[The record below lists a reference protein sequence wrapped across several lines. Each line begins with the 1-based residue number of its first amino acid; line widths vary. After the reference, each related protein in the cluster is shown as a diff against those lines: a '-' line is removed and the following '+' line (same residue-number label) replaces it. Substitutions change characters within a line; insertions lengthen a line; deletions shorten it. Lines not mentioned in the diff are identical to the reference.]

1 MSTGQGANLNG
12 FRPFTSSNLWNTD
25 ISSAPVDSN
34 SSAIIDFIG
43 ANVGIHPDFGSGL
56 EQLTISRPT
65 ARLRRSCV
73 WRNQACAKVHVAEQQ
88 GRDDS
93 SGITWGRELQQ
104 LSRCADGHAPAT
116 QVQL

>member
-25 ISSAPVDSN
+25 ISSVPVDSN

-56 EQLTISRPT
+56 YNGSSMGIDYVVVNSSQFHG
-65 ARLRRSCV
+65 LRR
-73 WRNQACAKVHVAEQQ
+73 
-88 GRDDS
+88 
-93 SGITWGRELQQ
+93 
-104 LSRCADGHAPAT
+104 
-116 QVQL
+116 